1 MIYAIH
7 KMLVLFQ
14 NYLNYLK
21 VFSNALF
28 SQNIMLESLSLEEEN
43 IIKDIVNLFRL
54 KKKLKYTIFIYI
66 KNLFRLE
73 KETKAIK
80 DRILTGI

>member
-1 MIYAIH
+1 
-7 KMLVLFQ
+7 
-14 NYLNYLK
+14 
-21 VFSNALF
+21 
-28 SQNIMLESLSLEEEN
+28 MLESLSLEEEN

-54 KKKLKYTIFIYI
+54 KKKLKYTIFIDI

-80 DRILTGI
+80 DRILTAI